1 MSSMEDL
8 LHVLRCGGHNAGRLM
23 SVILWVKVKTFVCQL
38 ASVQPEKHVMVLY
51 VGMQVKFGMPYFL
64 EDVDRQRV
72 SFSGLLEKSPAEAN
86 AFLSNPEEYKKAMR
100 SAGDAQA
107 RELLERVVECLVTER
122 CVTFED
128 CIRWARM
135 RYIYLCI
142 SFELFCR

>member
-1 MSSMEDL
+1 M
-8 LHVLRCGGHNAGRLM
+8 
-23 SVILWVKVKTFVCQL
+23 
-38 ASVQPEKHVMVLY
+38 
-51 VGMQVKFGMPYFL
+51 
-64 EDVDRQRV
+64 

-100 SAGDAQA
+100 SAGDGQA
-107 RELLERVVECLVTER
+107 RELLEQVVECLVTER

-128 CIRWARM
+128 CIRWARK